1 MKKLMCLVLLLVL
14 TVCYVGA
21 LAEDVTGMWYLSRV
35 TINGVT
41 MNAATVNMGDVTL
54 EMNADGTCILYDEV
68 YSWVKGSEIGEY
80 FITDSSGSQQIFV
93 LDDNGF
99 STVQG
104 DITII
109 FDREKAEVFTPGEV
123 VNHPALEDF
132 NGTWSVFLIDNDGTQ
147 AFADS
152 MEIQCVITIA
162 DGMATLDYATG
173 VYGLSF
179 SSGES
184 TAVLNGNT
192 LNFFSGMSFTLYE
205 GAAYVSWTATNG
217 SIYYFENNTMMRCL
231 NDN

>member
-1 MKKLMCLVLLLVL
+1 MKKLMCAVLLFVL
-14 TVCYVGA
+14 AVCCANA

-35 TINGVT
+35 VTDGVT
-41 MNAATVNMGDVTL
+41 MNAATVNLEDVTL

-68 YSWVKGSEIGEY
+68 HSWVKGNESGEY
-80 FITDSSGSQQIFV
+80 FIADSSGSQQTFV

-109 FDREKAEVFTPGEV
+109 FDREKAEVFAPGV
-123 VNHPALEDF
+123 VVTNPSLEDF
-132 NGTWSVFLIDNDGTQ
+132 NGTWSVFLVDNDGTQ

-152 MEIQCVITIA
+152 MGIQCVVTIA
-162 DGMATLDYATG
+162 DGTATLDYATG
-173 VYGLSF
+173 LYGLSF
-179 SSGES
+179 SSGKS
-184 TAVLNGNT
+184 TAILNGNT

-217 SIYYFENNTMMRCL
+217 SIYYFEKIQ
-231 NDN
+231 